1 MENES
6 KGSLAKEIESQQRPA
21 PSIIPEGQFRFE
33 PIAEM
38 FDTPDTD
45 FNDLLMSGP
54 IAADEISGVNEYKA
68 DIDKYGISA
77 MASLGV
83 GVPSFATDTFNP
95 IAQDQPDKSTF
106 SKMQSLS
113 TLPDQPVSTNRLAPA
128 FSGMRQTNFLRYY
141 NHPEF
146 DTLGFS
152 PYANMENYYNENSTI
167 WDDLSRTRGQW
178 FSLAGT
184 GLNSVYGSMFSGTDY
199 LEPDLESA
207 SEFEDI
213 MAISNSTRGGAG
225 GFFNNLLANSAYT
238 GGILASIAIEEVIIA
253 GATALSGGVLG
264 APGAVK
270 TAANVGKAGK
280 AFYGFTRMFETTRKI
295 LQKAKQIETARDF
308 WTATKTG
315 GKMALNAA
323 GRGLGRGFT
332 PNTVKAFKNIKTA
345 ENAGQNMSN
354 LAKMSTK
361 FGGFYRD
368 LRAVNLAMAE
378 SKLEAGMVYN
388 QVMREGLTEA
398 SNKNMGRG
406 PGDDFEGDIAK
417 SANQAAFKALLA
429 NAPLIY
435 ASNWFVIGNA
445 LGGFQRGIQRTLG
458 ATFQKGFAK
467 NIVNTAGKKVVNA
480 SGELIKS
487 PFKYVG
493 NSFMNMWGKVKAG
506 GIKGLAGSGSIA
518 MLDYFAAN
526 VAEGIQEIGQE
537 AISAATVGYYTEILS
552 NPAQGGVDLRN
563 QMIMSAMGD
572 QFSAEGANVFLSGF
586 LMGGLVSGPQKLFF
600 QGVPS
605 IYNYGLQGAGI
616 GLATKSQKEAYSEYK
631 ENRKNMIDEIVKSY
645 NKSWDTQAYDP
656 SALFDVTRMNF
667 MAQKE
672 AAEKIRVNVFNQDRF
687 GFIDAK
693 DASKFSQYNYMF
705 ATGGSANFKNQLQGF
720 LELTDQ
726 ELIDAFPNVSPQD
739 KKSGKLRERITSM
752 MTSMDKMEES
762 YNRNKDNYVN
772 PYNKEKYNRKT
783 QESEYISEALNQYA
797 YDHVRYLQMFTEN
810 GFNRA
815 LERADGIYANLES
828 DALFK
833 GMAANDITVLLDSDA
848 IEKEVQMLQQEIQ
861 ATEGADKGLGES
873 NKTKKEKIKRLVSM
887 YKIVTDP
894 KNRFKNGTFK
904 RNKLLKGK
912 LRSEFKNYVRFMAS
926 SKGEFVSEDKIDAA
940 LEQIVDYGAL
950 KGRARVY
957 DKAIQYMQNPEKFAE
972 IQERQYEVN
981 KLIYGQR
988 ADITRKSLEKYTEIV
1003 EANEFIN
1010 KLGKEGIYADI
1021 GQMEMFLKTGNV
1033 NFLQSFYD
1041 DNGQIDPKVH
1051 EIKHAMIQRMIQTW
1065 NETRDEVKADE
1076 VKSDEDI
1083 AKEETEESR
1092 NNLDILLDKAGITIS
1107 IDTTTNS
1114 PLVVKALKRNYALYR
1129 AKQARLGLP
1138 IVDSTEWANS
1148 AEALDVRNTVN
1159 ALKRIWASG
1168 EASVNTSDGALVFD
1182 NPKESDIINGDVGFE
1197 EFLQD
1202 PEVIINNPLIQSV
1215 LNQSTLD
1222 LSDIVSMSETE
1233 LEEGESLPDTPQR
1246 QFYKGGI
1253 AGDIYKIV
1261 TFDQSNNATE
1271 VQYQIL
1277 DKTGNA
1283 LSKEYI
1289 DFLDDNFT
1297 SVQGTFLEKEA
1308 ELAKNALAALDETMP
1323 DTTEFSFDGVGGLT
1337 YGQPVYKGSVKYIVV
1352 QKPQNSNK
1360 YGNNQ
1365 KLKVIKESENVGP
1378 ISERKFEFIEQG
1390 DFANNFTVEE
1400 TTFNLLP
1407 DSVTKIQIK
1416 DLTTL
1421 YPHTNYSELGSD
1433 VNSAQRESAIRS
1445 DNQKARDRFNM
1456 ILSELSA
1463 SDIAGL
1469 EYVVS
1474 LDPKGGTVRGAYT
1487 AKNRDGKI
1495 YKEANPLI
1503 DARISKYII
1512 GVRISNPVLRAKIN
1526 DKLIEK
1532 GMDVSNSPEEVF
1544 AYLNNESFIIR
1555 DQRTGKEIDPR
1566 SMNREQASNVI
1577 LQSNK
1582 NMTLEQKAEALENER
1597 NSFALNALIVQ
1608 SFDKLDIGNTPQ
1620 YFLADALDSD
1630 GISIL
1635 PFSINLTPGGGR
1647 VAYAKS
1653 RERVYPLGMDAL
1665 QYDTAD
1671 EAGNLFVFNLKYN
1684 KETGRRDYDFTT
1696 NLQGAERDA
1705 LEDAVEAQLKKQN
1718 QWDNLLDAGK
1728 GTDRYLAMVRLPNG
1742 VFAKVNL
1749 KPTVYTAEE
1758 LAAKQVEVVEAAK
1771 RIGAIKDTE
1780 KSIEEAIKYNAE
1792 LQDSLFLS
1800 SKPGNLIELN
1810 VGPDGSIFL
1819 SLDNTFTKTSLNI
1832 GLTPEEVNATDREA
1846 QDVIFDLVN
1855 LYNSDT
1861 RVEKLSAKLND
1872 ANFRRSFPTETDPQ
1886 TIYDNSKTDVLPEVV
1901 EAQTI
1906 EVSASS
1912 ESIQLSRDIAFI
1924 PSNDK
1929 SEEIEEKAELGRER
1943 PTAEEDVESVSY
1955 MEQAEFEEKLASVSE
1970 SGIGEMQKHID
1981 HIINKILRNEGEL
1994 NERELEL
2001 MKEPFISQSVNL
2013 GVATMGG
2020 PGALASAD
2028 SVESGINTE
2037 LEKVNA
2043 ELNSLRAELEK
2054 GLSKREKIKAL
2065 KSSEE
2070 YKKLLDQKK
2079 KLERGANK
2087 LIEVT
2092 TERGRIEDYNKF
2104 LDWAADNLPEVIGIA
2119 NLTTLANNGISEGYE
2134 RVGAFVMNL
2143 DRVANGVN
2151 VNGTI
2156 YTSQSSP
2163 YKYHEAFHGVFR
2175 MVLSQEEINSFRK
2188 IAKSELKTKYG
2199 SKYKTE
2205 LGRFRNSAQQY
2216 QDMTDIELEN
2226 EFAEE
2231 YMADEF
2237 EKFKMNPSSSK
2248 TNTEVKSLFTRILE
2262 WIKAV
2267 FGKYSANELNTLFE
2281 NIDAGKYKNAVVQA
2295 NEFTQLDT
2303 SLSGSISVANALV
2316 RYGAASKVVSEGEPV
2331 GQLYVDTDVIDPLI
2345 RSMAG
2350 MFVNRVNKLSLKEK
2364 SYNPTE
2370 IYNTLEVDFM
2380 LMLDPAA
2387 EVNSSFTGAKRKYL
2401 EQLDQAFT
2409 NYPEDIKK
2417 EVFDLINIISDMDQ
2431 ANALIVENIE
2441 DTTGIRSTSEFN
2453 KDAASIGGYNSL
2465 SFKVRSY
2472 IATTTMLGTDFFGK
2486 TELTEGEPLIVPVK
2500 FNEAY
2505 NSILKS
2511 VSNESNA
2518 AIMLKRMYSYSRLN
2532 PQGKAVV
2539 DKLFNDTGLTI
2550 EKLMSKEPF
2559 KDLKD
2564 GSLLISMLKGFE
2576 NYKVDYLFNERDSNG
2591 NLLIYTASE
2600 RDDINSQLD
2609 DWSQAYITKQ
2619 KLALSEPSRVKSLL
2633 RLTKDMKEVMKPY
2646 PEDTSTVIRI
2656 SREFSE
2662 RMFDL
2667 TGIRLSPN
2675 YIAFSIAKSKT
2686 ESDLE
2691 FSPELSA
2698 LVEGY
2703 NTSTPITND
2712 LLDQLYVGLKNNVNI
2727 FSKKEDGMAS
2737 RLTTLS
2743 INNATFDETIGASTF
2758 VNPNGDLVY
2767 AHQLP
2772 TYHLKAVQALNT
2784 TIKRNELKQD
2794 EYLKNNYLL
2803 NNEAF
2808 NELANQNRL
2817 RVIRI
2822 AGSKLKSQVTN
2833 NEDGQTT
2840 EDILNDSISKNKST
2854 QSFGEFTPQEFA
2866 ISLINN
2872 YTAEFNRRSGKV
2884 ETVVGLGKQD
2894 IALAPVFLRVME
2906 AANTGD
2912 LASLPVIKAVSMKA
2926 DGTVE
2931 LTPQTVNVFMNS
2943 ISAEFE
2949 RINREAI
2956 QYQESPGEMQG
2967 FNDSLEGRAFSFTNN
2982 EMLISGVLQEQLI
2995 NIAMNS
3001 GANKEVISFKQAV
3014 SLAQGVSMAGIRSEV
3029 TKSLNE
3035 SFKEFDTLLQDLKVK
3050 DNLSTQ
3056 VLKGLTIGEGVARTA
3071 IELSGLKLNLNTN
3084 TSHNLQQ
3091 IFFNNWI
3098 NSKSIN
3104 ELLLGDQ
3111 AVSLKD
3117 MVDRVKRAKLQNAA
3131 YYSAYSSVV
3140 DPSKGIFHQSTNFD
3154 LFNFEEPMSK
3164 SSLTNNN
3171 IEVADGQTYITTK
3184 GVRYAT
3190 FAFGRLS
3197 PAMASMLDDIDM
3209 GIPIDVDRAYGTE
3222 ENTINLAK
3230 QQDFINSK
3238 KYVYMDGKTA
3248 LKMSVTVLTKE
3259 LTSIYNQDL
3268 GKWEAKPN
3276 KVELHYLREQMEANE
3291 EENQNFSMAAPLS
3304 VLKMMKQSINRL
3316 NTESGTFDKTRDLES
3331 INLDTSYLGLQVIS
3345 PSNKAIITDTSQIK
3359 ELITSEQDDTV
3370 EVEGMLD
3377 QDGNPMNVGQIREAY
3392 NTAISQRVELKY
3404 KNKRN
3409 LIFSFDTAL
3418 DEFALS
3424 KEAGAITPN
3433 LAAFLLEAQSA
3444 LQASGV
3450 SSNLLEFFSL
3460 EDGAQK
3466 YNLNSPVTA
3475 KKFESLFLSYFSKGT
3490 LKEKAPGDAFALV
3503 SSFGHKIYR
3512 RVFEIKDG
3520 VPIRSE
3526 IVRES
3531 AWKEGAPET
3540 NINDLV
3546 QSAIPA
3552 EGVVV
3557 LDDLRTGVME
3567 YKDGKPTGLRYSEVI
3582 MPPMD
3587 ANIMSIIYDD
3597 PSASIPDAISKMFG
3611 VRIPS
3616 QDKHSAVNIRVV
3628 DFMPVYY
3635 GSSAIFPKELVEVSG
3650 ADFDIDK
3657 VYALIKEYY
3666 LDSNKN
3672 FIAYGTGNPYFEY
3685 VKYMNQKVKEVGNPI
3700 RTASDLYKD
3709 ETLSI
3714 RIENALTPAEQNRVT
3729 DAKGINKISEEALR
3743 AMLILGLP
3751 ATQAQFKEYV
3761 KKNGSPNEA
3770 VLNNRIVDQRYALAG
3785 NKGMTGTELNVL
3797 NDSQTKYDLPIA
3809 YQSADLAVL
3818 QDLFNRFSDSES
3830 GMQLFQDRVD
3840 SSIDVDNL
3848 TGMIKA
3854 FEANKG
3860 AAIGAIVKPN
3870 LYLNLLREYK
3880 IKLKTP
3886 IKFNNNTYDGY
3897 TKSDIDGVRIQDI
3910 ISSLITMETDNAK
3923 ERLIAKLGLN
3933 IQAVGIAGNMLSLG
3947 VSLDTTVL
3955 LLNSKE
3961 IRDLFALALNKDDQF
3976 DPSLK
3981 TLLSQR
3987 IKSLNKKIAIQ
3998 KSKGNKPSF
4007 VRLSDDFL
4015 KSAVDSTEDLTDN
4028 ERLQILY
4035 LFKKFNDLKDYT
4047 TKMGSVTSLTK
4058 GLPQSIPA
4066 VKKTIQDIQDLFNK
4080 KTALMNLSPIYGVKS
4095 NTWQSKYIQIFGQI
4109 YSDLLPNTLLTMSP
4123 EFASILDPVYAGMET
4138 KNMDNDTKNVIEQ
4151 DLLSYLTIKSY
4162 QKLLNNS
4169 SGNSSVENT
4178 LIYPGVVGATDLSL
4192 IKKINDYQLVREEQ
4206 GLESNYFLDSFIGT
4220 NYAGSATNNTGLNL
4234 VVADTWRRLN
4244 SANKID
4250 LQTSFARLYGSIETR
4265 ELAQDVLH
4273 YMMIKDGLQLKYGT
4287 LMSAMSPFVMNK
4299 YLTNVA
4305 SVEKA
4310 LKGQLDFETVFGLSK
4325 EKVMS
4330 EFKYGYLQSNVV
4342 GPLLYTYDASSLKES
4357 FAWDVIS
4364 IPNKLTVSSDD
4375 YHGNEF
4381 VRVKSE
4387 RNGFDF
4393 YTTLRLLEQ
4402 EDPNVFEYIE
4412 IPSMGSNQ
4420 QFGGGFVGGPRL
4432 TYQQTRNLGKGTI
4445 QNQMP
4450 QEGANAFVDQ
4460 PTLLVNEVYNKA
4472 DDDAYSLN
4480 LTYNGRKYDMLISRD
4495 GEIIDPSYYNPKTL
4509 KDVDVE
4515 PSFFK
4520 FTSLD
4525 IKNIFSEIEQRDVTT
4540 GVGIIDTNA
4549 QAIEETNQALNS
4561 DGAIIS
4567 QTNDSVEIEVDVEEK
4582 NVNISD
4588 TQKIMQQLSANSK
4601 SFIFDENGNS
4611 ILEDV
4616 DQSLPVLTEAEQI
4629 EVEDLKEG
4637 LADSVEASDTSIL
4650 EKWWSQNIVSN
4661 PKAIE
4666 ALRKDGIKSLDDAK
4680 AVYGDLFTQTE
4691 QGEQDI
4697 IERLKCLI

>member
-6 KGSLAKEIESQQRPA
+6 KGPLSEEIVSQQRPA

-33 PIAEM
+33 PIADLFE
-38 FDTPDTD
+38 TPETN

-54 IAADEISGVNEYKA
+54 LAADEISGVNEYKA

-83 GVPSFATDTFNP
+83 GVPSFATDTYNP

-106 SKMQSLS
+106 SKMQELS
-113 TLPDQPVSTNRLAPA
+113 TLPNAPVSTNRLAPV
-128 FSGMRQTNFLRYY
+128 FSGMRQTQFLRYY

-146 DTLGFS
+146 DKLGFS
-152 PYANMENYYNENSTI
+152 PYANMENFYNENSTI
-167 WDDLSRTRGQW
+167 WDDMERMRGQW

-184 GLNSVYGSMFSGTDY
+184 GLNSVYGSLTSGTDY
-199 LEPDLESA
+199 LEPDLASA

-213 MAISNSTRGGAG
+213 MAISSSTRGGVG
-225 GFFNNLLANSAYT
+225 GFINNLAANSAYT
-238 GGILASIAIEEVIIA
+238 GGILASIAIEEVILA
-253 GATALSGGVLG
+253 GAAALQGGMNPVSDAALIARTAKNTVTG
-264 APGAVK
+264 
-270 TAANVGKAGK
+270 TKAL
-280 AFYGFTRMFETTRKI
+280 YSFTKLFERTRKI
-295 LQKAKQIETARDF
+295 LQKAKELETARDF
-308 WTATKTG
+308 FTAVKSG
-315 GKMALNAA
+315 GKMSLNL
-323 GRGLGRGFT
+323 LGKGFT
-332 PNTVKAFKNIKTA
+332 PNTVKAFRNIKTA

-388 QVMREGLTEA
+388 QVMRQGLTEA
-398 SNKNMGRG
+398 SNKNMGKG
-406 PGDDFEGDIAK
+406 PGEDFEGDIANA
-417 SANQAAFKALLA
+417 ANNASFKAMLA

-458 ATFQKGFAK
+458 NTFQKGFAK
-467 NIVNTAGKKVVNA
+467 NIVNTAGKKVVNSA
-480 SGELIKS
+480 GELIKS

-493 NSFMNMWGKVKAG
+493 NSFSNMWGKVKAG
-506 GIKGLAGSGSIA
+506 GFKGLTGAGSIA

-537 AISAATVGYYTEILS
+537 AISAATVGYYTEILD
-552 NPAQGGVDLRN
+552 NPAQGGIDLRN

-605 IYNYGLQGAGI
+605 IYNYGLQQAGI
-616 GLATKSQKEAYSEYK
+616 GLASKSQKEAYAEYK
-631 ENRKNMIDEIVKSY
+631 KNREEMIDEVVKSY

-656 SALFDVTRMNF
+656 SDLFDLTRMNF
-667 MAQKE
+667 MVQKE
-672 AAEKIRVNVFNQDRF
+672 AAESIRKNVFSQDRF
-687 GFIDAK
+687 GVIDAK

-720 LELTDQ
+720 LELSDE
-726 ELIDAFPNVSPQD
+726 ELIQAFPNVSKQD
-739 KKSGKLRERITSM
+739 KQSGKLRERITSM
-752 MTSMDKMEES
+752 MTSMDKIEDS
-762 YNRNKDNYVN
+762 YNRNKDKNVN
-772 PYNKEKYNRKT
+772 PFNKNKYNRKT
-783 QESEYISEALNQYA
+783 QETEYIAEALNQYA

-815 LERADGIYANLES
+815 LERADGIYSILES
-828 DALFK
+828 EPLFK
-833 GMAANDITVLLDSDA
+833 GMSANDITVLLDSDS
-848 IEKEVQMLQQEIQ
+848 IEKEISMLQQQIA

-873 NKTKKEKIKRLVSM
+873 NKTKRQKIKRLTAM

-894 KNRFKNGTFK
+894 QNRFKNGTFK

-926 SKGEFVSEDKIDAA
+926 SKGEFVSEDKIDTA

-957 DKAIQYMQNPEKFAE
+957 DKAIQYLQNPEKFAE
-972 IQERQYEVN
+972 IQQRQYEVN
-981 KLIYGQR
+981 KVIYGKR
-988 ADITRKSLEKYTEIV
+988 AEITRRSVEKYTEVV
-1003 EANEFIN
+1003 EANEFVN
-1010 KLGKEGIYADI
+1010 QLAKEGIFADI
-1021 GQMEMFLKTGNV
+1021 GEMEMFLKTGNI
-1033 NFLQSFYD
+1033 NFLQTFYD
-1041 DNGQIDPKVH
+1041 DNGLINPAVH
-1051 EIKHAMIQRMIQTW
+1051 EIKHGMIQRLIGDWKSTRKDVKPEEEKSEEEAAVEQT
-1065 NETRDEVKADE
+1065 
-1076 VKSDEDI
+1076 ED
-1083 AKEETEESR
+1083 SR
-1092 NNLDILLDKAGITIS
+1092 NKLDTLLDKAGITID

-1114 PLVVKALKRNYALYR
+1114 PLVVKALKKNYALYR
-1129 AKQARLGLP
+1129 ARQTRLGLP
-1138 IVDSTEWANS
+1138 ILDSVEWANS

-1168 EASVNTSDGALVFD
+1168 EASVNSADGTLIFN
-1182 NPKESDIINGDVGFE
+1182 NPKESDIINGDIGFE

-1202 PEVIINNPLIQSV
+1202 SEVLINNPLVQSV

-1222 LSDIVSMSETE
+1222 LSNIVSMAETE

-1246 QFYKGGI
+1246 QFYKGGL
-1253 AGDIYKIV
+1253 AGDIYKIT
-1261 TFDQSNNATE
+1261 TFDKTNNTTD
-1271 VQYQIL
+1271 VSYQIL
-1277 DKTGNA
+1277 DKSGNP
-1283 LSKEYI
+1283 LSKEYL
-1289 DFLDDNFT
+1289 DFLDDNFA

-1308 ELAKNALAALDETMP
+1308 QIAKDALDALDETMP

-1352 QKPQNSNK
+1352 QKPQYSNRF
-1360 YGNNQ
+1360 GDNQ

-1421 YPHTNYSELGSD
+1421 YPHTNYTELGAGE
-1433 VNSAQRESAIRS
+1433 NSIARESAIRS
-1445 DNQKARDRFNM
+1445 DNLKAKDRFNM
-1456 ILSELSA
+1456 ILSELSP
-1463 SDIAGL
+1463 SEIEGL
-1469 EYVVS
+1469 EFVVS
-1474 LDPKGGTVRGAYT
+1474 LDPNGGNVRGAYT

-1503 DARISKYII
+1503 DARTSKYII
-1512 GVRISNPVLRAKIN
+1512 GVRIANPKLRADIN
-1526 DKLIEK
+1526 NKLIDS
-1532 GMDVSNSPEEVF
+1532 GMEISNSPEEVF
-1544 AYLNNESFIIR
+1544 AYLNNEAFIIR

-1566 SMNREQASNVI
+1566 SMNNEQASNVI
-1577 LQSNK
+1577 LQPNK
-1582 NMTLEQKAEALENER
+1582 NLTLEEKQAALSKVQND
-1597 NSFALNALIVQ
+1597 FALNALIVQ
-1608 SFDKLDIGNTPQ
+1608 SFDKLDIGSTPQ
-1620 YFLADALDSD
+1620 YFVAGSKE
-1630 GISIL
+1630 L
-1635 PFSINLTPGGGR
+1635 PFTIDLTAGGGK

-1653 RERVYPLGMDAL
+1653 RERVYPIPMDAL

-1671 EAGNLFVFNLKYN
+1671 SEGNLFVFNLKYN
-1684 KETGRRDYDFTT
+1684 KETGQRDYDFTT
-1696 NLQGAERDA
+1696 NLKGAERDA
-1705 LEDAVEAQLKKQN
+1705 LEDAVELQLKKQN
-1718 QWDNLLDAGK
+1718 QWDNLLRAGK

-1742 VFAKVNL
+1742 TFAKVNL
-1749 KPTVYTAEE
+1749 KPTVYTTEE
-1758 LAAKQVEVVEAAK
+1758 LDAKQVEVVEAAK
-1771 RIGAIKDTE
+1771 RIGAIKSME
-1780 KSIEEAIKYNAE
+1780 KSIEEAVKYNAE

-1819 SLDNTFTKTSLNI
+1819 SLDNTNTKTSFNI
-1832 GLTPEEVNATDREA
+1832 GLTPEEVNATDRSA
-1846 QDVIFDLVN
+1846 KDVINDLVEKFN
-1855 LYNSDT
+1855 LDT
-1861 RVEKLSAKLND
+1861 DGGGRVEKLSAELKSG
-1872 ANFRRSFPTETDPQ
+1872 NFRRSFPTDTDPQ
-1886 TIYDNSKTDVLPEVV
+1886 TIYDNAVTEVLPEVV
-1901 EAQTI
+1901 EAQTV

-1912 ESIQLSRDIAFI
+1912 DAIQLSRDIAFI

-1929 SEEIEEKAELGRER
+1929 SKKVEEEGELGRER
-1943 PTAEEDVESVSY
+1943 PTAEEDVDSVAY
-1955 MEQAEFEEKLASVSE
+1955 MEDAEFEEKLANVSQA
-1970 SGIGEMQKHID
+1970 GIGDMQKHID
-1981 HIINKILRNEGEL
+1981 HITNKILRNEGEL

-2028 SVESGINTE
+2028 SVEAGIETR
-2037 LEKVNA
+2037 LDKVNA

-2054 GLSKREKIKAL
+2054 GLSKKEKIKAVR
-2065 KSSEE
+2065 SSEK
-2070 YKKLLDQKK
+2070 YKKLLAEKK
-2079 KLERGANK
+2079 KLEKGANK

-2092 TERGRIEDYNKF
+2092 TNRGRIEDYNKF

-2119 NLTTLANNGISEGYE
+2119 NLTTLANNGISEGYQ

-2143 DRVANGVN
+2143 DRIANGIN
-2151 VNGTI
+2151 INGTL
-2156 YTSQSSP
+2156 YTSENSP

-2175 MVLSQEEINSFRK
+2175 MVLSQEEINKYRK
-2188 IAKSELKTKYG
+2188 IAKSELKAKYG
-2199 SKYKTE
+2199 STYKTQLE
-2205 LGRFRNSAQQY
+2205 RFRNSAEAY
-2216 QDMTDIELEN
+2216 QEMTALELEN

-2231 YMADEF
+2231 YLADEF
-2237 EKFKMNPSSSK
+2237 DNFKMKPSSSK
-2248 TNTEVKSLFTRILE
+2248 TNADVKNLFTRIIE
-2262 WIKAV
+2262 WIKSV

-2281 NIDAGKYKNAVVQA
+2281 NIDAGKYKNAVIQA

-2303 SLSGSISVANALV
+2303 SLSGSISVANATV
-2316 RYGAASKVVSEGEPV
+2316 RYGSASKVVAEGEPA

-2350 MFVNRVNKLSLKEK
+2350 MFVNRVNKLSLKEQ

-2370 IYNTLEVDFM
+2370 IYNDLEIDFM

-2387 EVNSSFTGAKRKYL
+2387 AINSSFTGAKRKYL
-2401 EQLDQAFT
+2401 EQLDQAFI

-2417 EVFDLINIISDMDQ
+2417 EVFNLINIISDMDQ
-2431 ANALIVENIE
+2431 SNALIVENIE
-2441 DTTGIRSTSEFN
+2441 DATGLRSTSEFN
-2453 KDAASIGGYNSL
+2453 KDAAEIGGYNSL

-2472 IATTTMLGTDFFGK
+2472 IATTTLVGTDFFGK

-2511 VSNESNA
+2511 VSNESDPVT
-2518 AIMLKRMYSYSRLN
+2518 MLKRMFSYSRLN

-2539 DKLFNDTGLTI
+2539 DKLFNDTGLSI
-2550 EKLMSKEPF
+2550 EKLMTEDPF

-2576 NYKVDYLFNERDSNG
+2576 NYKVDYIFNERDSNG

-2609 DWSQAYITKQ
+2609 EWAQAFITKQ
-2619 KLALSEPSRVKSLL
+2619 KLALSDPKRVKDFL
-2633 RLTKDMKEVMKPY
+2633 RLTKNMKEVMTSY
-2646 PEDTSTVIRI
+2646 PEDTSTIIGV
-2656 SREFSE
+2656 SREFSQK
-2662 RMFDL
+2662 MFDL
-2667 TGIRLSPN
+2667 IGIRLSPN
-2675 YIAFSIAKSKT
+2675 YIAFSIASAKT

-2691 FSPELSA
+2691 NSPELGA
-2698 LVEGY
+2698 LKQGY
-2703 NTSTPITND
+2703 SDSTPLSNE
-2712 LLDQLYVGLKNNVNI
+2712 LLDQLYTGFKNNVNI

-2758 VNPNGDLVY
+2758 VNPNGDVVY

-2772 TYHLKAVQALNT
+2772 TYHLKAIQALNT
-2784 TIKRNELKQD
+2784 SVKRDQLMQD

-2808 NELANQNRL
+2808 NELANQNRIK
-2817 RVIRI
+2817 VIRI
-2822 AGSKLKSQVTN
+2822 AGSKLKNQIETN
-2833 NEDGQTT
+2833 DDSQTT
-2840 EDILNDSISKNKST
+2840 EDILNESISKNKST

-2872 YTAEFNRRSGKV
+2872 YTANFNRRSGKV

-2912 LASLPVIKAVSMKA
+2912 LTSLPIIKAVSIKA
-2926 DGTVE
+2926 DGSIN
-2931 LTPQTVNVFMNS
+2931 LTPQAINVFMDS

-2949 RINREAI
+2949 RINRETI
-2956 QYQESPGEMQG
+2956 EYQKSTGEIEG

-2982 EMLISGVLQEQLI
+2982 EMLISGSLQESLI
-2995 NIAMNS
+2995 NIAMQS
-3001 GANKEVISFKQAV
+3001 GAKEEVISFEKAV

-3050 DNLSTQ
+3050 DNLSKQ
-3056 VLKGLTIGEGVARTA
+3056 VLQGLTIGEGVARTS

-3098 NSKSIN
+3098 ISKSIN
-3104 ELLLGDQ
+3104 DLLLGDQ

-3131 YYSAYSSVV
+3131 YYSASSKVV
-3140 DPSKGIFHQSTNFD
+3140 DPSKGIFHESTNFD
-3154 LFNFEEPMSK
+3154 MFSFQEPKAK

-3171 IEVADGQTYITTK
+3171 IDLADAQAYITTK

-3197 PAMASMLDDIDM
+3197 PAMSNMLDDIDV
-3209 GIPIDVDRAYGTE
+3209 GNPIDADRAYGTE
-3222 ENTINLAK
+3222 ENTINLSE

-3248 LKMSVTVLTKE
+3248 IKMSVTVLTKE
-3259 LTSIYNQDL
+3259 YTSNYNDNL

-3276 KVELHYLREQMEANE
+3276 MVELHYLREQMEANE
-3291 EENQNFSMAAPLS
+3291 EKNQNFAMAAPLS
-3304 VLKMMKQSINRL
+3304 AIKMMKQSVNRL
-3316 NTESGTFDKTRDLES
+3316 NPESGKFDKTRDLTS
-3331 INLDTSYLGLQVIS
+3331 INLDTSYLGLQVIN
-3345 PSNKAIITDTSQIK
+3345 PSNKKIVTDMSQIK
-3359 ELITSEQDDTV
+3359 ELITSEQDDNV
-3370 EVEGMLD
+3370 EVEGMVD
-3377 QDGNPMNVGQIREAY
+3377 ENGETMNVGALKVAY
-3392 NTAISQRVELKY
+3392 NKAVSERVTLKY

-3418 DEFALS
+3418 DEFELS

-3433 LAAFLLEAQSA
+3433 LAAFLLEAQTS

-3475 KKFESLFLSYFSKGT
+3475 KRFESLFLTYFSKGT
-3490 LKEKAPGDAFALV
+3490 LREKVPGDAFALV
-3503 SSFGHKIYR
+3503 SSFGHKVYR

-3531 AWKEGAPET
+3531 SMKGVTPEVS
-3540 NINDLV
+3540 IDDLL

-3552 EGVVV
+3552 EGVIV

-3567 YKDGKPTGLRYSEVI
+3567 YKNGKPTGLRYSEVI

-3587 ANIMSIIYDD
+3587 KNIMSLIYN
-3597 PSASIPDAISKMFG
+3597 SENASIPDAISKMFG
-3611 VRIPS
+3611 VRIPT
-3616 QDKHSAVNIRVV
+3616 QDKHSAVNMKVV

-3635 GSSAIFPKELVEVSG
+3635 GSSAIFPKELVEISG

-3657 VYALIKEYY
+3657 VYALMKEYY

-3672 FIAYGTGNPYFEY
+3672 FVEYGAGNSYFEY
-3685 VKYMNQKVKEVGNPI
+3685 VKYMNRQVKQAGNPI

-3709 ETLSI
+3709 EVLSI
-3714 RIENALTPAEQNRVT
+3714 RIDNALTDSEKNRLT
-3729 DAKGINKISEEALR
+3729 DANGINKISEEALR
-3743 AMLILGLP
+3743 AMLVLGLP
-3751 ATQAQFKEYV
+3751 ATQAQFKSYV
-3761 KKNGSPNEA
+3761 EKNGTPNEA
-3770 VLNNRIVDQRYALAG
+3770 VLNNRIVDLRYALAG
-3785 NKGMTGTELNVL
+3785 NRGMTGSELSVL
-3797 NDSQTKYDLPIA
+3797 NDGQLKYDLPIA

-3818 QDLFNRFSDSES
+3818 EDLFKRFSSTDS
-3830 GMQLFQDRVD
+3830 GMELFQNRVD
-3840 SSIDVDNL
+3840 SSVDVDNL

-3870 LYLNLLREYK
+3870 LYLSLLREYK
-3880 IKLKTP
+3880 IKLKSP
-3886 IKFNNNTYDGY
+3886 IKFNNNTYDGF
-3897 TKSDIDGVRIQDI
+3897 TQNEIDGVRIQDI
-3910 ISSLITMETDNAK
+3910 VSSLITMETDNAK
-3923 ERLIAKLGLN
+3923 ERLISKLGLN

-3947 VSLDTTVL
+3947 VSLDTTIL
-3955 LLNSKE
+3955 LLNSAE
-3961 IRDLFALALNKDDQF
+3961 VRDLFALALNKDDQF
-3976 DPSLK
+3976 DPSLN
-3981 TLLSQR
+3981 TLLKQR
-3987 IKSLNKKIAIQ
+3987 IAQLSKNITDQ
-3998 KSKGNKPSF
+3998 KTKGNKPTF
-4007 VRLSDDFL
+4007 VRLTDEFL
-4015 KSAVDSTEDLTDN
+4015 KTAVDSTEDLTDN
-4028 ERLQILY
+4028 ERIQILY
-4035 LFKKFNDLKDYT
+4035 LFKKFNDLKTYT
-4047 TKMGSVTSLTK
+4047 SKMGSVTALTK
-4058 GLPQSIPA
+4058 GLPQNIPA
-4066 VKKTIQDIQDLFNK
+4066 VKKTIQDLQELFDK
-4080 KTALMNLSPIYGVKS
+4080 KTALMNLSPLYKS
-4095 NTWQSKYIQIFGQI
+4095 KTWQSTYLKIFSQI
-4109 YSDLLPNTLLTMSP
+4109 YSDLLPNTLLTMSS
-4123 EFASILDPVYAGMET
+4123 EFASVLDPVYSGMNTDDRGFDNET
-4138 KNMDNDTKNVIEQ
+4138 RNVIEQ

-4178 LIYPGVVGATDLSL
+4178 LIYPGPVGATDLSL

-4206 GLESNYFLDSFIGT
+4206 DLESNYFLDSFIGT
-4220 NYAGSATNNTGLNL
+4220 NYAGTASNKTGLNL

-4265 ELAQDVLH
+4265 ELAEDVLH
-4273 YMMIKDGLQLKYGT
+4273 YMMVKDGLQLKYGT

-4310 LKGQLDFETVFGLSK
+4310 LKGQLDFEKVFGLSK
-4325 EKVMS
+4325 QEVMS

-4342 GPLLYTYDASSLKES
+4342 GPLLHTYDASALQDG
-4357 FAWDVIS
+4357 FVWDPTT
-4364 IPNKLTVSSDD
+4364 IPNKFTVTSDD
-4375 YHGNEF
+4375 YHGKEF
-4381 VRVKSE
+4381 IRIKSE
-4387 RNGFDF
+4387 RNGFSGIAY
-4393 YTTLRLLEQ
+4393 YTTFRLLEQ
-4402 EDPNVFEYIE
+4402 EQENVYEYVE
-4412 IPSMGSNQ
+4412 ISSMGSNQ

-4432 TYQQTRNLGKGTI
+4432 TYQQTRNLGRGTQ
-4445 QNQMP
+4445 QNDYP
-4450 QEGANAFVDQ
+4450 ANAYELSKDELLEDYSQVDGK
-4460 PTLLVNEVYNKA
+4460 PV
-4472 DDDAYSLN
+4472 
-4480 LTYNGRKYDMLISRD
+4480 G
-4495 GEIIDPSYYNPKTL
+4495 
-4509 KDVDVE
+4509 
-4515 PSFFK
+4515 
-4520 FTSLD
+4520 
-4525 IKNIFSEIEQRDVTT
+4525 T
-4540 GVGIIDTNA
+4540 GVGIVDTNLEKK
-4549 QAIEETNQALNS
+4549 QEITEALNS
-4561 DGAIIS
+4561 ESAIIN
-4567 QTNDSVEIEVDVEEK
+4567 QTNDSVSVKVDEDAKE
-4582 NVNISD
+4582 VNIS
-4588 TQKIMQQLSANSK
+4588 KEQLMLQELSKNQK

-4611 ILEDV
+4611 IIEDT
-4616 DQSLPVLTEAEQI
+4616 DQSLPEQTEEEQQ
-4629 EVEDLKEG
+4629 ETEELNEG
-4637 LADSVEASDTSIL
+4637 LKDSVEDAEASIL
-4650 EKWWSQNIVSN
+4650 EEWWSKNIVGN
-4661 PKAIE
+4661 PAAIE
-4666 ALRKDGIKSLDDAK
+4666 ALRVDGIQSIDDAK
-4680 AVYGDLFTQTE
+4680 LLYGDMFSQSEDGQQQLI
-4691 QGEQDI
+4691 D
-4697 IERLKCLI
+4697 RLKCLI